1 MKTAPE
7 GAGVLNHCVECQI
20 KFDRFAITTAAAFSA
35 AVLSSRSLKGSKPA
49 GRLVVSEIAASAGFS
64 ALRWA
69 STRIGDPDDD
79 INCVGGVGLRFDLGG
94 CGFHAHGSL
103 SV

>member
-20 KFDRFAITTAAAFSA
+20 RFERFAITTAAAFSA

-49 GRLVVSEIAASAGFS
+49 ARVVVREISASVGFS
-64 ALRWA
+64 APRCA
-69 STRIGDPDDD
+69 ST
-79 INCVGGVGLRFDLGG
+79 VGLGAKTKKPLFSRALDGRSG
-94 CGFHAHGSL
+94 EI
-103 SV
+103 